1 MIGHGGMSEV
11 QAGHD
16 ARLDRPVAIKWLRRD
31 IALQPAVRRRF
42 TSEARLAAKLVHPN
56 VVAVFDSGE
65 DHGRPFLIMERL
77 PGRTLR
83 DVLRAGPLPPE
94 AARQL
99 AVEVLGALQAAHAE
113 GIVHRD
119 VKPGNIL
126 VGSGGQ
132 WKIGDFGIA
141 KALLA
146 HDPDQTATGVVVGT
160 PAYLA
165 PERFLGAAA
174 TVQSDIYALGVV
186 LYEAVAGQRPLRA
199 DSPEEWASIARGAR
213 PAPLRL
219 VQPEVDE
226 SLALA
231 IERALAKDLSQR
243 WQSAA
248 AMTAAI
254 EATQTDANPT
264 VAIVD
269 AAPSEEATQLLAEE
283 DQPRAHRW
291 WWARPRGQGRR
302 RLGVFG
308 LGAAA
313 AAAAIAIIIGTGST
327 GKSVAPTTTPA
338 TSPAPHGTSPAPVV
352 APVVAPVSTTLTT
365 AAPSPSAPSAK
376 AGAGPDQA
384 PAPPRPHGR
393 PGSGGNGHHGQNG
406 GN

>member
-1 MIGHGGMSEV
+1 MIGQGGMSEV

-31 IALQPAVRRRF
+31 IELQPAVRRRF

-77 PGRTLR
+77 PGQTLR
-83 DVLRAGPLPPE
+83 DALRSGPLPPE

-99 AVEVLGALQAAHAE
+99 AVQVLGALQAAHAE

-126 VGSGGQ
+126 VGSEGQ

-219 VQPEVDE
+219 VQPEVGD

-248 AMTAAI
+248 AMAAAI
-254 EATQTDANPT
+254 EATPTDVVPDCGHRRRG
-264 VAIVD
+264 VVRGSH
-269 AAPSEEATQLLAEE
+269 PATSRGRSA
-283 DQPRAHRW
+283 RACQW
-291 WWARPRGQGRR
+291 WGARPSGQGRR
-302 RLGVFG
+302 RLGVFS
-308 LGAAA
+308 LAAAA
-313 AAAAIAIIIGTGST
+313 AAAAIAIIIGNGST
-327 GKSVAPTTTPA
+327 GKSVAPTTTPV

-352 APVVAPVSTTLTT
+352 APVVAPLSTTVTT
-365 AAPSPSAPSAK
+365 AAPSPSPPSTK
-376 AGAGPDQA
+376 AGAGPGQA
-384 PAPPRPHGR
+384 PAPPRPHGHS
-393 PGSGGNGHHGQNG
+393 GSRGNGHPGQNG

>member
-1 MIGHGGMSEV
+1 MIGQGGMSEV

-31 IALQPAVRRRF
+31 IELQPAVRRRF

-77 PGRTLR
+77 PGQTLR
-83 DVLRAGPLPPE
+83 DALRSGPLPPE

-99 AVEVLGALQAAHAE
+99 AVQVLGALQAAHAE

-126 VGSGGQ
+126 VGSEGQ

-219 VQPEVDE
+219 VQPEVGD

-248 AMTAAI
+248 AMAAAI
-254 EATQTDANPT
+254 EATPTDANPT

-269 AAPSEEATQLLAEE
+269 AASSEEATQPLAEE
-283 DQPRAHRW
+283 DQPRARQW
-291 WWARPRGQGRR
+291 WGRDPAARVGDGWEFSLWRQPQLLLRSRSLSGTAAQGSRSRLRPR
-302 RLGVFG
+302 
-308 LGAAA
+308 
-313 AAAAIAIIIGTGST
+313 
-327 GKSVAPTTTPA
+327 P
-338 TSPAPHGTSPAPVV
+338 
-352 APVVAPVSTTLTT
+352 
-365 AAPSPSAPSAK
+365 
-376 AGAGPDQA
+376 
-384 PAPPRPHGR
+384 
-393 PGSGGNGHHGQNG
+393 
-406 GN
+406 